1 MYAFEGELF
10 QLSCLVEKHHSSQ
23 IYMKW
28 IVHQSCRH
36 KNEINQN
43 LSIKISDVETTFL
56 GEGKERIRSN
66 ITLMDLSASEQ
77 NGSILECLIN
87 DVSMANKSNRF
98 QLIIYDEPSLDI
110 ELGLESTSQI
120 VRCNSDWSLR
130 IDLKSKPNDL
140 DAIELLWFK
149 SNDRNET
156 RKLLSTID
164 QRDWNRIR
172 IATKSSQSGAIQ
184 TEIFIKHLVPMDSG
198 DYILQANLLNG
209 LIIKNQTISLRVL
222 DCTIGNGFFYKFIR

>member
-1 MYAFEGELF
+1 M
-10 QLSCLVEKHHSSQ
+10 
-23 IYMKW
+23 
-28 IVHQSCRH
+28 
-36 KNEINQN
+36 
-43 LSIKISDVETTFL
+43 
-56 GEGKERIRSN
+56 
-66 ITLMDLSASEQ
+66 
-77 NGSILECLIN
+77 
-87 DVSMANKSNRF
+87 
-98 QLIIYDEPSLDI
+98 
-110 ELGLESTSQI
+110 ESTSQI